1 MNHHNFFPQSDLFFC
16 MPVDITIAAIEKEL
30 KIFNLKLKHAQNSDC
45 IENRQELNFYLNT
58 LIRDLHIL
66 NRAFPPLSQ
75 EIDLFDV
82 EHEEQ

>member
-1 MNHHNFFPQSDLFFC
+1 

-30 KIFNLKLKHAQNSDC
+30 KIFKLKHAQNSDC

-75 EIDLFDV
+75 EIELFDV
-82 EHEEQ
+82 EYDEQ